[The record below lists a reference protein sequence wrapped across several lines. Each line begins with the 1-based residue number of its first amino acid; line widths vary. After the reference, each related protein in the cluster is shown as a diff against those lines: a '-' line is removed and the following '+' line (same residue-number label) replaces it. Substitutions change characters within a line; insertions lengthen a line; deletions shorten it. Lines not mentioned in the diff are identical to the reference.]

1 MRKRT
6 LILAL
11 LMAVVVNIFPAWSAL
26 ILHSSRMDYA
36 HVSIAFLFPF
46 LVLLFLNQFL
56 RGRGVSLTSR
66 ELIIICSVGLVAA
79 TMQGE
84 WLSGYLLGTISSPYY
99 FATPENRWA
108 ELLHPYIPPWS
119 VVTDREAIRTF
130 HESLPPEQSIPWGAW
145 IQPLFWWMTLVV
157 AMLVAGLALTTI
169 FRRQWAENEKLSF
182 PVAAGLL
189 ELTGTDDG
197 QSSLS
202 TLFKSRLFW
211 IGFGFTFGM
220 IAWNIIGWSIT
231 GWPEIPL
238 LRNRNLRI
246 GRGFQPIM
254 FVVHPMT
261 IAFGYFTKSEV
272 LFSIWFFH
280 LVAILQAGIFNRLGY
295 DIGGADPWGSFHTA
309 IGWQSFGGMIVLV
322 GWGVW
327 IARHH
332 LRDVYR
338 QAVFKERVIE
348 DKDELMSYRTAF
360 WLFVGCSVYAF
371 LFLNRAG
378 LGWGPSIVFWFGTA
392 ILYLGLARIIVES
405 GLVFIRG
412 PITAQAFT
420 WHMLGPAV
428 ISPEGAI
435 AIGLTQ
441 TFFCDAKTLG
451 ITLLA
456 HVPRLGESLQTKVR
470 RQLGP
475 LVIGGCA
482 LGACAV
488 ILFTLYESYRGVGA
502 YNFGVISFRGV
513 GGSAA
518 ESYQMIA
525 KRLTQTFATDWKRVS
540 FLGIGGAITGA
551 MIGLRYWIPTFSIHP
566 IGFAIGASL
575 IMRSSA
581 SSIFIVWLVK
591 SIILKLGSLQRYRQ
605 YAPLFLGMM
614 VGHTFGIGLG
624 VLVDALLFPG
634 EGHKLNRW

>member
-1 MRKRT
+1 MKLRT
-6 LILAL
+6 ILLSL
-11 LMAVVVNIFPAWSAL
+11 LMAVVVNVFPAWSSL

-46 LVLLFLNQFL
+46 LALLFINQLFARRNAGL
-56 RGRGVSLTSR
+56 ASS

-108 ELLHPYIPPWS
+108 DLLLPHMPHWAIL
-119 VVTDREAIRTF
+119 TDQDAIRTF
-130 HESLPPEQSIPWGAW
+130 HESIPPEKNIPWGAW
-145 IQPLFWWMTLVV
+145 TQPTLWWMTLIA
-157 AMLVAGLALTTI
+157 AMLIAGLALTTI
-169 FRRQWAENEKLSF
+169 FRRQWAENEKLAF

-189 ELTGTDDG
+189 ELTGAEEG
-197 QSSLS
+197 QSSIQI
-202 TLFKSRLFW
+202 LFRSRLFW

-220 IAWNIIGWSIT
+220 IAWNIIGWSVT

-280 LVAILQAGIFNRLGY
+280 LVAILQAGIFNRLGF
-295 DIGGADPWGSFHTA
+295 DIGAADPWGSFHTA
-309 IGWQSFGGMIVLV
+309 IGWQSFGGMIVFV
-322 GWGVW
+322 AWGVW

-338 QAVFKERVIE
+338 KAVYNDRDV
-348 DKDELMSYRTAF
+348 DDSNELMSYRAAF
-360 WLFVGCSVYAF
+360 WLFIGCSIYAF
-371 LFLNRAG
+371 LFLHQAG
-378 LGWGPSIVFWFGTA
+378 LGLGPSIVFWFGTA

-451 ITLLA
+451 ITALA
-456 HVPRLGESLQTKVR
+456 HVPRLGQTLTARAR

-475 LVIGGCA
+475 LVIGGCL
-482 LGACAV
+482 LGATAV
-488 ILFTLYESYRGVGA
+488 ILFTLMESYRGVGA
-502 YNFGVISFRGV
+502 YNFGVISYRG
-513 GGSAA
+513 GSGSAA
-518 ESYQMIA
+518 ESWQMIA
-525 KRLTQTFATDWKRVS
+525 KRLTQTFATDWKRLS
-540 FLGIGGAITGA
+540 FLGIGGVIAGL
-551 MIGLRYWIPTFSIHP
+551 MVGLRYWVPGFSIHP
-566 IGFAIGASL
+566 IGFAVGASL

-581 SSIFIVWLVK
+581 SSIFIVWMLK
-591 SIILKLGSLQRYRQ
+591 SIILKMGSLALYRK

-614 VGHTFGIGLG
+614 AGHTFGIGLG

-634 EGHKLNRW
+634 EGHMLNRW

>member
-1 MRKRT
+1 MKSRT
-6 LILAL
+6 VILSL
-11 LMAVVVNIFPAWSAL
+11 LMAIAVNILPAWSSL

-36 HVSIAFLFPF
+36 HVSIAFLVPF
-46 LVLLFLNQFL
+46 FALLFVNQL
-56 RGRGVSLTSR
+56 LHKRNSGLPSS
-66 ELIIICSVGLVAA
+66 ELIIICCVGLVSA

-99 FATPENRWA
+99 FTTPENRWA
-108 ELLHPYIPPWS
+108 ELLHPHLPAWA
-119 VVTDREAIRTF
+119 VLTDQAAIRTF
-130 HESLPPEQSIPWGAW
+130 HESIPPIKAIPWGAW
-145 IQPLFWWMTLVV
+145 SQPVLWWSTFII
-157 AMLVAGLALTTI
+157 AMLVLSMTTI
-169 FRRQWAENEKLSF
+169 FRRQWTENEKLAF

-189 ELTGTDDG
+189 ELTGAKDSE
-197 QSSLS
+197 SSLGI
-202 TLFKSRLFW
+202 LFRSPLFW
-211 IGFGFTFGM
+211 VGFGFTFGL
-220 IAWNIIGWSIT
+220 IAWNIVGWSIT

-246 GRGFQPIM
+246 GRGFPSMM

-295 DIGGADPWGSFHTA
+295 EIGSADPWGSFHTA
-309 IGWQSFGGMIVLV
+309 IGWQSFGGMIVFV

-332 LRDVYR
+332 LRSVYR
-338 QAVFKERVIE
+338 QAVYRENTV
-348 DKDELMSYRTAF
+348 DDSNELMSYRTAF
-360 WLFVGCSVYAF
+360 WLFVGCSIYAF
-371 LFLNRAG
+371 LFLHQAG
-378 LGWGPSIVFWFGTA
+378 LDWGPSLAFWFGTA
-392 ILYLGLARIIVES
+392 VLYLGLARIIVES

-420 WHMLGPAV
+420 WHLLGPAV

-451 ITLLA
+451 ITALA
-456 HVPRLGESLQTKVR
+456 HVPRLGEALSRRVR

-475 LVIGGCA
+475 LVITSCVI
-482 LGACAV
+482 GAGAI
-488 ILFTLYESYRGVGA
+488 ILFTLFKSYRGVGA
-502 YNFGVISFRGV
+502 YNFGVVSYRGA

-518 ESYQMIA
+518 ESWQIIA
-525 KRLTQTFATDWKRVS
+525 KRLQQTFATDWKRVG
-540 FLGIGGAITGA
+540 FLGIGGAITAG
-551 MIGLRYWIPTFSIHP
+551 MVGLRYWIPSFSIHP

-581 SSIFIVWLVK
+581 SSIFIVWMVK
-591 SIILKLGSLQRYRQ
+591 SIILKLGSLARYRQ
-605 YAPLFLGMM
+605 YSPLFLGMM

-624 VLVDALLFPG
+624 VLVDAIFFPG